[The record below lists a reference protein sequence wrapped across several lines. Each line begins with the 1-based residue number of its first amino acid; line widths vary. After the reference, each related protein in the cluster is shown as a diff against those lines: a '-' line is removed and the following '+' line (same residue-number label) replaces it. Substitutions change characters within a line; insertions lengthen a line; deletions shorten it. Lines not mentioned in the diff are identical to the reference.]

1 MTATLGF
8 LFCALL
14 ILFSGSRLSRYGER
28 IAELTG
34 WSRAWLGMVLM
45 ASVTSLPELFVGIG
59 AAGFMGNADLAVGD
73 VLGSCVFNLAI
84 LSLLDALY
92 KGTAV
97 AKKQAVLGQAA
108 PSHVLAA
115 SLGIILLALV
125 GMGIYLPGSFM
136 LGGWIG
142 AFSIVFIA
150 VYLLAIR
157 ILHSREQVGTV
168 DPATTPTD
176 PASDGKPT
184 MRQTLKWYAIH
195 ALVVI
200 GAALA
205 LPHFAE
211 EIAIASGLG
220 ATFIGTLL
228 LAASTSL
235 PEVAVSVSALRMGSL
250 DMAVG
255 NLLGSNLFNIFILA
269 MDDLVYPKGSLLD
282 DASETHIVSVFST
295 IIMSAIVIVGLT
307 FRGSRKRFVLAWDT
321 LLILVVYIVNMIL
334 LYDLLTR

>member
-125 GMGIYLPGSFM
+125 GMGIHLPGSFM

>member
-125 GMGIYLPGSFM
+125 GIGIHLPGSFM

>member
-1 MTATLGF
+1 
-8 LFCALL
+8 
-14 ILFSGSRLSRYGER
+14 
-28 IAELTG
+28 
-34 WSRAWLGMVLM
+34 
-45 ASVTSLPELFVGIG
+45 
-59 AAGFMGNADLAVGD
+59 
-73 VLGSCVFNLAI
+73 
-84 LSLLDALY
+84 
-92 KGTAV
+92 
-97 AKKQAVLGQAA
+97 
-108 PSHVLAA
+108 
-115 SLGIILLALV
+115 
-125 GMGIYLPGSFM
+125 
-136 LGGWIG
+136 
-142 AFSIVFIA
+142 
-150 VYLLAIR
+150 
-157 ILHSREQVGTV
+157 
-168 DPATTPTD
+168 
-176 PASDGKPT
+176 

>member
-1 MTATLGF
+1 MTATLAF
-8 LFCALL
+8 LFCAAL
-14 ILFSGSRLSRYGER
+14 ILFSGSRLSRHGER

-34 WSRAWLGMVLM
+34 WSRAWLGLILM

-59 AAGFMGNADLAVGD
+59 SAGFLGNADLAVGD

-92 KGTAV
+92 KGTTA
-97 AKKQAVLGQAA
+97 AKRHTVLGQAA

-115 SLGIILLALV
+115 SLGIILLAIV
-125 GMGIYLPGSFM
+125 GVGLYLPSSFM

-150 VYLLAIR
+150 VYLIAIR
-157 ILHSREQVGTV
+157 LLHTQEQGIPV
-168 DPATTPTD
+168 DPETAHTKPD
-176 PASDGKPT
+176 PDGKPT
-184 MRQTLKWYAIH
+184 MRNTIKWYAIH

-211 EIAIASGLG
+211 QIAIASGLG

-235 PEVAVSVSALRMGSL
+235 PEVAVSVTALRMGSL

-269 MDDLVYPKGSLLD
+269 IDDLVYAKGSLLN
-282 DASETHIVSVFST
+282 DASEMHIVSVFST

-307 FRGSRKRFVLAWDT
+307 FRGAHKRFLLTWDT
-321 LLILVVYIVNMIL
+321 LLILLVFIINMVIL
-334 LYDLLTR
+334 YTLFTP